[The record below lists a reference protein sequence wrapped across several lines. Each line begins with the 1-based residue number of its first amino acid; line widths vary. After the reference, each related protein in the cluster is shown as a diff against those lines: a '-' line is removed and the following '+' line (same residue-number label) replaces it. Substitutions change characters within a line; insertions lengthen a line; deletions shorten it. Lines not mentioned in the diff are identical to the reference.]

1 MKISGPITMG
11 APKTRDGTS
20 IKEIMRD
27 TKGKSIVF
35 TNRDRHD
42 RAEFGSKAA
51 ASENKIPEAP
61 PKESASE
68 KETVKTGDKAENKHH
83 APHNSVYNRNGTIG
97 ADKIREI
104 KSDMKGNLGA
114 FRKMVE
120 SNLSYQ
126 AKHAGK
132 AGNGTLK
139 SMLKGVIGNS
149 PAEAQSAISEDGEW
163 GAKKTAERILNFAIG
178 LSGGDPEKIGL
189 LKNAV
194 LKGFAAA
201 EKIWGGGLPGVCYET
216 RDRIMAGFDEWER
229 TGSAQAAQE
238 FMRK

>member
-1 MKISGPITMG
+1 MKISGSFPMG
-11 APKTRDGTS
+11 AVKAREGMD
-20 IKEIMRD
+20 IKEVMKD

-35 TNRDRHD
+35 TNSGRHD
-42 RAEFGSKAA
+42 RAGFGSKGAV
-51 ASENKIPEAP
+51 SENKIPETP
-61 PKESASE
+61 PKESAPE
-68 KETVKTGDKAENKHH
+68 KETVKTAAPENKHH
-83 APHNSVYNRNGTIG
+83 APHNGVYNRNGTIG

-120 SNLSYQ
+120 SNVIYQ
-126 AKHAGK
+126 AKH

-139 SMLKGVIGNS
+139 SMLKGVMGNS

-201 EKIWGGGLPGVCYET
+201 EKIWGGGLPGVSYET